1 MIDAIHP
8 CPEALTATH
17 WEKRKGSLPAG
28 SELPARLKSLF
39 RKHEAV
45 DWKSLAAGW
54 SRSCETPAALEQAFA
69 ERERSYRGQVLP
81 LKREATEVTA
91 AAQQLAKDKSAA
103 KASLEAARSI
113 LEAAKRYAE
122 AIDVGG
128 LDLRKEFDR
137 AHSGLAARAPGNGG
151 AGAAGGDDDD
161 AGSALLDPRRLL
173 MQLTL
178 CKRDPERRVQFGCVD
193 GHDKQPGVLALHPK
207 IGARKLMT
215 TLQAETGV
223 KTGACGTAWVEGTEL
238 MLQPEKPLAGLVKK
252 LRDPVKASGFRV
264 TRIVLWNADGTV
276 FEQAAA
282 LDDDAAAAAPGAQTP
297 ATDPLHAF
305 TTRLKA
311 FLPLL
316 AAAGNTP
323 QAQAAKRLA
332 GEAGVQARNG
342 DFAAAQE
349 RLGEA
354 EHLLGAAAAT
364 TGDTSVRTYAPLMP
378 LWDTASEAAVEQ
390 ASALVV
396 ELRKLDEPEL
406 DRMADDLLAAIERLL
421 APVAELVE
429 DFDAFEDPERPE
441 YAPDALRQVEAIRVD
456 LDRNRLI
463 AAADE
468 NPLGVPLHIGRTL
481 RTALDDIAA
490 VLQA

>member
-1 MIDAIHP
+1 MNDAIHP
-8 CPEALTATH
+8 CPEALTPTH

-28 SELPARLKSLF
+28 SELPTRLKSLF

-45 DWKSLAAGW
+45 DWKALAAGW
-54 SRSCETPAALEQAFA
+54 SRSCETPAVLEQAFA

-113 LEAAKRYAE
+113 LEAARRYAE

-128 LDLRKEFDR
+128 MDLRKEFDR
-137 AHSGLAARAPGNGG
+137 AHSGLAARAPGSGG
-151 AGAAGGDDDD
+151 ADDDD
-161 AGSALLDPRRLL
+161 AGSALLDPKRLL

-178 CKRDPERRVQFGCVD
+178 CKRDPERRVPFGYVD

-207 IGARKLMT
+207 IVARKLMS
-215 TLQAETGV
+215 TLQDETGG
-223 KTGACGTAWVEGTEL
+223 KTGAYGTAWVEGTEL
-238 MLQPEKPLAGLVKK
+238 MLQPDKPLAGLVKK
-252 LRDPVKASGFRV
+252 LRAPVKASGFRA
-264 TRIVLWNADGTV
+264 TKIVIWNADGTI
-276 FEQAAA
+276 FEQETA
-282 LDDDAAAAAPGAQTP
+282 LDDDAAAMTPGVQAPAD
-297 ATDPLHAF
+297 DPLHAF

-316 AAAGNTP
+316 AAAGDSP

-342 DFAAAQE
+342 DFAAAQD

-354 EHLLGAAAAT
+354 ERALGAAAAA
-364 TGDTSVRTYAPLMP
+364 TGGTSARTYAPLVP
-378 LWDTASEAAVEQ
+378 LWDTTSEAVVEQ
-390 ASALVV
+390 ASTLVV

-421 APVAELVE
+421 TPVAELVE
-429 DFDAFEDPERPE
+429 DFDAFGDTVRPE
-441 YAPDALRQVEAIRVD
+441 YAPDALRQVEAIRVE

-481 RTALDDIAA
+481 RMALDDIAA
-490 VLQA
+490 VLHA